1 MPASVHKAGQ
11 FQFPPLREGRPA
23 DVLHT
28 AGPMLFQFPP
38 LREGRLVRISME
50 TYASGISIP
59 APARGATG
67 AVVADQ
73 DLLFHFNSRPCARGD
88 VGHLDFA
95 GIIPISIPAPA
106 RGATLE
112 LECGAYECYISIP
125 APARGATGK

>member
-1 MPASVHKAGQ
+1 M
-11 FQFPPLREGRPA
+11 
-23 DVLHT
+23 LHT

-73 DLLFHFNSRPCARGD
+73 DLLFHFNSRPCARDDFLTPTKGD
-88 VGHLDFA
+88 YDKIFQFPPLREGRPCQH
-95 GIIPISIPAPA
+95 
-106 RGATLE
+106 
-112 LECGAYECYISIP
+112 
-125 APARGATGK
+125 